1 MKHVGTLSGVV
12 LVLAGI
18 VFLVSYLTIPATQS
32 SLSRTGQT
40 VQAKTAEAGPY
51 GQYGFS
57 LATVDG
63 KLFEL
68 MDYHGQVTL
77 VNFWATWCGPCRL
90 ETPAL
95 VRMQKKY
102 GDKGFAVIG
111 VAVQSEEEG
120 VKEFVQEYSVPYAVG
135 IDADS
140 EVSSRYRLFA
150 VPTSFLFSPE
160 GKLIHTF
167 TGYVRESELEGQL
180 ETLLK
185 KSEAEQVAAS

>member
-18 VFLVSYLTIPATQS
+18 VFLAGYLTIPATQS

-40 VQAKTAEAGPY
+40 AQAKTAKAGPY

-63 KLFEL
+63 KLVDL
-68 MDYHGQVTL
+68 TDYHGQVTL

-102 GDKGFAVIG
+102 GDQGFAVIG

-120 VKEFVQEYSVPYAVG
+120 VKEFVQEYSVPYAVVV
-135 IDADS
+135 DTDS

-150 VPTSFLFSPE
+150 VPTSFLFSSE
-160 GKLIHTF
+160 GKLHHTF
-167 TGYVRESELEGQL
+167 TGFVREGELEGQL
-180 ETLLK
+180 ETLLR